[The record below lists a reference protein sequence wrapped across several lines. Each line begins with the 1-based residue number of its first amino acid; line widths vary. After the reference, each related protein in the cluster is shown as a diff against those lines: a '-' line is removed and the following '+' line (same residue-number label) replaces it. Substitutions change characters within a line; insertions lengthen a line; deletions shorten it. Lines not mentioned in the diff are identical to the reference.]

1 MKGLGVI
8 MMSFKKTRFLFV
20 CLPGFFMGMPGIA
33 FAGAD
38 SGLYIGLG
46 LGNAAVEASGTD
58 PVRGNYSLD
67 DNDSGIKLFGGYN
80 FGLVPFLD
88 LAVEGSYVDF
98 GTTRATFQ
106 DTSSFRVEVTGINGF
121 GLIGFDV
128 GPVGLFAKAG
138 LMYWELDNTLSS
150 SPTTSGTDPAYG
162 VGAKIQFGSFAVRAE
177 YEAFEVDGLD
187 DLSMVSVSAVYTF

>member
-1 MKGLGVI
+1 
-8 MMSFKKTRFLFV
+8 MSFKKTRILFI
-20 CLPGFFMGMPGIA
+20 CLTGFSMGMPGTA

-46 LGNAAVEASGTD
+46 LGDAAVKASGTD
-58 PVRGNYSLD
+58 PVRGGYSLD
-67 DNDSGIKLFGGYN
+67 DSDSGIKLFGGYN

-98 GTTRATFQ
+98 GSTRGTFL
-106 DTSSFRVEVTGINGF
+106 DTSSFSVGVTGTNAF

-138 LMYWELDNTLSS
+138 LMYWRLGDTTNSS
-150 SPTTSGTDPAYG
+150 FNSSSGTDPAYG
-162 VGAKIQFGSFAVRAE
+162 VGAKLQFGSFAVRAE
-177 YEAFEVDGLD
+177 YEVFEVDDLD